1 MLLIAIIVLLT
12 GIYMMRQRLS
22 GFTGDTAGALVEVV
36 EVMGLVALG
45 LA

>member
-12 GIYMMRQRLS
+12 GIYMMRQRLG

-36 EVMGLVALG
+36 EVMGLIAVTV
-45 LA
+45 